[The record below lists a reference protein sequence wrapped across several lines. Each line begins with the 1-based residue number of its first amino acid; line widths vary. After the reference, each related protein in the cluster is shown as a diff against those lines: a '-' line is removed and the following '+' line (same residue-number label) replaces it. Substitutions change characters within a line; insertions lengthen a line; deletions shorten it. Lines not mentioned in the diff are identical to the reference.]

1 MSFIEDFYNKRIE
14 PQKRNLKRNSA
25 YTTDFSRLGE
35 IENILNEKLA
45 EPEKSLFV
53 EYINLWGI
61 IVGDLDF
68 DSYKTG
74 FKHGASFAFD
84 AFCADN

>member
-1 MSFIEDFYNKRIE
+1 MSFIEDFYNNRIE

-25 YTTDFSRLGE
+25 FRTDFNRLCE
-35 IENILNEKLA
+35 IENVLKEKLT

-53 EYINLWGI
+53 EYINLWEI
-61 IVGDLDF
+61 ISGDIDF
-68 DSYKTG
+68 TG
-74 FKHGASFAFD
+74 YREGFRHGASFAFD